1 MKMNKIFR
9 LLTLVVIATMALS
22 AHAQNLKFAHIDSQ
36 KLMFELPDFI
46 DARGKLEAEQKSLE
60 SQLANMT
67 NELQQKYSEYLTKRD
82 SLPDL
87 IRATK
92 EKELQDTNDRIQNFQ
107 QLAQQSLQQKE
118 QQLLAPIME
127 KLHNAIA
134 AVGKENGFIYI
145 FDLSSQGILYNS
157 DQSVDAE
164 PLVKAKLGVK

>member
-1 MKMNKIFR
+1 MNKIYR
-9 LLTLVVIATMALS
+9 LLSLVVLATLAVC
-22 AHAQNLKFAHIDSQ
+22 AQAQSLKFAHIDSQ
-36 KLMFELPDFI
+36 KLMAELPDFI
-46 DARGKLEAEQKSLE
+46 DARAKLETEHKSLE

-67 NELQQKYSEYLTKRD
+67 SELQQKYNDYLQKRD

-118 QQLLAPIME
+118 QQLMTPIIE
-127 KLHNAIA
+127 KLQNAIKT
-134 AVGKENGFIYI
+134 VGQEQGFVYI
-145 FDLSSQGILYNS
+145 FDLSSQVILYNS
-157 DQSVDAE
+157 EQSTDAA